1 MFELSTR
8 YLSNAVI
15 ALLGGLVVVLSM
27 GLSSTVAVAWVAFG
41 VAIGVVGISV
51 LAQLDTRRGVVQRVL
66 DAGMVAAGG
75 TLIAVSLAFGGPTVM
90 WLSFGLALGLVVIA
104 FAGLTLN
111 EVETWRTTHE
121 LGRLHR
127 LVPEGAP
134 RHDVPTAG
142 ARVA

>member
-1 MFELSTR
+1 MSTR

-27 GLSSTVAVAWVAFG
+27 GLSSTAAVAWVAFG
-41 VAIGVVGISV
+41 VAIGIVGISV
-51 LAQLDTRRGVVQRVL
+51 LAQLDTRRGVAQRVL

-75 TLIAVSLAFGGPTVM
+75 TLIAVSLVFGASTVM
-90 WLSFGLALGLVVIA
+90 WLSFALALGLTAIA
-104 FAGLTLN
+104 FAGLTLH
-111 EVETWRTTHE
+111 EVETWRATHE

-127 LVPEGAP
+127 LVPETAS
-134 RHDVPTAG
+134 RRDVPTAG